1 MNTKVYRKI
10 IISMI
15 MLNFYMKLSAP
26 YPMICIITFIYYIN
40 NIMITIVN
48 KSNQLSPKIIPFYYS
63 FI

>member
-26 YPMICIITFIYYIN
+26 YPMICIITFIYYIYY
-40 NIMITIVN
+40 IKN
-48 KSNQLSPKIIPFYYS
+48 KQEKGGYICQKE
-63 FI
+63 